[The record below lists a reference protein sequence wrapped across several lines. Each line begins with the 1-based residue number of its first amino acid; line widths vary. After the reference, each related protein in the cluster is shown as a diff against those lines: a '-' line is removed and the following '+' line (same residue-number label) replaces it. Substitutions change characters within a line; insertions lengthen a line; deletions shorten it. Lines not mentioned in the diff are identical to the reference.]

1 MITETLV
8 ALSIIAVVFVYIGLK
23 SESTILRMIFVSASL
38 LLLMTFFYQ
47 MGLMYASY
55 QNIAP
60 QYQLMVSNTT
70 LVGNTTV
77 YHYTSLPVV
86 NTTAIAGY
94 KQSAM
99 NGIAQVWFDWA
110 MVLGFI
116 TVIYILIEIL
126 VYRIIGGITAQMQK
140 AGGKL

>member
-1 MITETLV
+1 MITETLI

-55 QNIAP
+55 QNITP

-70 LVGNTTV
+70 LIGNTTV

-126 VYRIIGGITAQMQK
+126 VYKIIGGITAQMQK

>member
-1 MITETLV
+1 
-8 ALSIIAVVFVYIGLK
+8 
-23 SESTILRMIFVSASL
+23 
-38 LLLMTFFYQ
+38 MTFFYQ

-70 LVGNTTV
+70 LVGNTTI

-86 NTTAIAGY
+86 NTTAMTGY

-126 VYRIIGGITAQMQK
+126 VYRIIGETFG
-140 AGGKL
+140 AGTCIDESSTLVVMLVSFSMFHPSFVFPSNA

>member
-1 MITETLV
+1 
-8 ALSIIAVVFVYIGLK
+8 
-23 SESTILRMIFVSASL
+23 
-38 LLLMTFFYQ
+38 
-47 MGLMYASY
+47 
-55 QNIAP
+55 
-60 QYQLMVSNTT
+60 
-70 LVGNTTV
+70 
-77 YHYTSLPVV
+77 
-86 NTTAIAGY
+86 
-94 KQSAM
+94 M